1 MFCKLILEIEEKKS
15 MNASFSEDP
24 HPPSHLKKG
33 DNHLTYTSPL
43 TPTHR
48 STKKPKSS
56 QKFHSVKKFFTK
68 IIKFFFPKFF
78 FPKFFFSKIFFK
90 NFFSKKFFFNFF
102 SKFFFDDKIFFS

>member
-33 DNHLTYTSPL
+33 DNHLTYTFPL

-56 QKFHSVKKFFTK
+56 QKFHSVKNFFTK
-68 IIKFFFPKFF
+68 NFFHKI
-78 FPKFFFSKIFFK
+78 FFSKIFFFK
-90 NFFSKKFFFNFF
+90 NFFQKFFFKKIFF
-102 SKFFFDDKIFFS
+102 SIFFPNFFFDDKIFFS

>member
-56 QKFHSVKKFFTK
+56 QKFHSVKNFFTK
-68 IIKFFFPKFF
+68 NFFHKI
-78 FPKFFFSKIFFK
+78 FFSKIFFSKIFFFK
-90 NFFSKKFFFNFF
+90 NFFQKFFF
-102 SKFFFDDKIFFS
+102 KKIFFQFFFQIFF